1 MKALRIAYYIIF
13 TLSALISINLIV
25 NSLRRG
31 FNTVGLKLLII
42 ALVIVAV
49 QTAGLIVVIL
59 DRNRILSGIFAVASG
74 IATLFAGGL
83 AFSTVGAPAPRLIS
97 DISITSM
104 FASYYILAAYVV
116 VGVLFIIMQFKN
128 SKINGAEN

>member
-1 MKALRIAYYIIF
+1 MKALKSVYYILF
-13 TLSALISINLIV
+13 SLSALISINLIV

-31 FNTVGLKLLII
+31 FNTVGLELLII
-42 ALVIVAV
+42 ALAIIAV

-59 DRNRILSGIFAVASG
+59 DRSRILSGIFAVASG
-74 IATLFAGGL
+74 IATFFAGGF
-83 AFSTVGAPAPRLIS
+83 AFASVGAPAPRLIS

-104 FASYYILAAYVV
+104 FASRFILAAYIV

>member
-1 MKALRIAYYIIF
+1 MKALKSVYYILF
-13 TLSALISINLIV
+13 ALSALISINIIV
-25 NSLRRG
+25 NSLRLG
-31 FNTVGLKLLII
+31 FNIVTLKLLII

-59 DRNRILSGIFAVASG
+59 GRNRILSGIFAVASG

-83 AFSTVGAPAPRLIS
+83 AFASVGAPAPRLIS

>member
-1 MKALRIAYYIIF
+1 MKALKSVYYILF
-13 TLSALISINLIV
+13 ALSALISINLIV

-42 ALVIVAV
+42 ALAIIAV

-104 FASYYILAAYVV
+104 FASRFILAAYIV

>member
-1 MKALRIAYYIIF
+1 MKASKSVYYILF
-13 TLSALISINLIV
+13 ALSALISINLIV

-74 IATLFAGGL
+74 IATFFAGGL

>member
-31 FNTVGLKLLII
+31 FNIVTLKLLII

-83 AFSTVGAPAPRLIS
+83 AFSTVGAPAPRHIS

>member
-1 MKALRIAYYIIF
+1 MKALKSVYYILF
-13 TLSALISINLIV
+13 ALSALISGNFIYNLVRAGIDMAPLSV
-25 NSLRRG
+25 AI
-31 FNTVGLKLLII
+31 II
-42 ALVIVAV
+42 AVLQV
-49 QTAGLIVVIL
+49 AGLIFVIISRYPVVM
-59 DRNRILSGIFAVASG
+59 GIFSIISG
-74 IATLFAGGL
+74 IATFFAGGF
-83 AFSTVGAPAPRLIS
+83 AFASVGAPAPRLIS

>member
-31 FNTVGLKLLII
+31 FNIVTLKLLII

-97 DISITSM
+97 DLSITGM

-116 VGVLFIIMQFKN
+116 VGVLFILMQFKN

>member
-83 AFSTVGAPAPRLIS
+83 AFASVGAPAPRLIS